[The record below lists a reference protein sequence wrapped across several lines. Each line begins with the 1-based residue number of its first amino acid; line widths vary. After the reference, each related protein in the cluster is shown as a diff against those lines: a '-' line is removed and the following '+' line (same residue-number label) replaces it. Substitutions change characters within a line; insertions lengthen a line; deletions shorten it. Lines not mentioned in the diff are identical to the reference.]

1 MLEVILAITAAFCW
15 SISATLARLGL
26 QSGIRASSGT
36 FLSTI
41 SSLLLLVALALA
53 INFDDV
59 LNLLWIAF
67 LWFGL
72 IGIINYV
79 MGRQFNYISIQR
91 IGVNKASSLFSS
103 APLFAM
109 ILAVIF
115 LDESVNVAIITGTL
129 TIVGG
134 LYLVV
139 TSQ

>member
-1 MLEVILAITAAFCW
+1 
-15 SISATLARLGL
+15 
-26 QSGIRASSGT
+26 
-36 FLSTI
+36 
-41 SSLLLLVALALA
+41 LVALALA

-59 LNLLWIAF
+59 LNLLWITF

-79 MGRQFNYISIQR
+79 MGRQFNYISIRR
-91 IGVNKASSLFSS
+91 IGVTKASPLFSS

-109 ILAVIF
+109 ILAVSF
-115 LDESVNVAIITGTL
+115 LGESVNLAIITGTL
-129 TIVGG
+129 IIVGG